1 MGSSRP
7 VPWTMDDLVFLLVRF
22 FSFKNLVYVIILG
35 FALPLMAWIF
45 VAKNEPSMDF
55 AAAMEM
61 QVKLGPY
68 SVDLQVVQMVLIAG
82 YTGELAPLVCLDEQQ
97 MIMYWIFYTTFRPS
111 QSL

>member
-1 MGSSRP
+1 MGSSRS

-61 QVKLGPY
+61 QVKLGQAPY
-68 SVDLQVVQMVLIAG
+68 DSHELYNVGLQK
-82 YTGELAPLVCLDEQQ
+82 
-97 MIMYWIFYTTFRPS
+97 WF
-111 QSL
+111 

>member
-1 MGSSRP
+1 MGSRS

-61 QVKLGPY
+61 QVKLGLAPHHEPY
-68 SVDLQVVQMVLIAG
+68 SVDLQVVQMVLI
-82 YTGELAPLVCLDEQQ
+82 VK
-97 MIMYWIFYTTFRPS
+97 
-111 QSL
+111 

>member
-1 MGSSRP
+1 MGSRS

-61 QVKLGPY
+61 QVKLGHAPHEQY
-68 SVDLQVVQMVLIAG
+68 NVGLQVVQMVLTVG
-82 YTGELAPLVCLDEQQ
+82 YTGELAPLVCLDQQ
-97 MIMYWIFYTTFRPS
+97 PVIMN
-111 QSL
+111 

>member
-1 MGSSRP
+1 MGSRP

-61 QVKLGPY
+61 QVKLGLAPHEPY
-68 SVDLQVVQMVLIAG
+68 SVDLQVVQMVLI
-82 YTGELAPLVCLDEQQ
+82 V
-97 MIMYWIFYTTFRPS
+97 M
-111 QSL
+111 

>member
-1 MGSSRP
+1 
-7 VPWTMDDLVFLLVRF
+7 MDDLVFLLVRF

-61 QVKLGPY
+61 QVKLGLAPHEQCN
-68 SVDLQVVQMVLIAG
+68 VGLQVVQVVLIIC
-82 YTGELAPLVCLDEQQ
+82 YTMVSN
-97 MIMYWIFYTTFRPS
+97 IV
-111 QSL
+111 

>member
-61 QVKLGPY
+61 QVKLGQAPHEPY
-68 SVDLQVVQMVLIAG
+68 NVGLQVVS
-82 YTGELAPLVCLDEQQ
+82 CLD
-97 MIMYWIFYTTFRPS
+97 IVS
-111 QSL
+111 

>member
-1 MGSSRP
+1 MGSRS

-22 FSFKNLVYVIILG
+22 FSFKNLVYVVILG

-61 QVKLGPY
+61 QVKLGQAPPELY
-68 SVDLQVVQMVLIAG
+68 DVGMQVVQVVLIVRNTMEAW
-82 YTGELAPLVCLDEQQ
+82 TVIL
-97 MIMYWIFYTTFRPS
+97 
-111 QSL
+111 

>member
-1 MGSSRP
+1 MGSRS

-22 FSFKNLVYVIILG
+22 FSLKNLVYVIILG

-61 QVKLGPY
+61 QVKLGQAPHDEPY
-68 SVDLQVVQMVLIAG
+68 NVGLQVVQIVLH
-82 YTGELAPLVCLDEQQ
+82 
-97 MIMYWIFYTTFRPS
+97 
-111 QSL
+111 